1 MLYYLFEFIEQNYQM
16 PGASVFSFLSF
27 RSALAV
33 LFSLSITAVYGKKII
48 SLLKFYQMGE
58 RVRDLG
64 LDGQK
69 EKQGT
74 PTMGGL
80 IIILGTL
87 FPVLLLTKFDNI
99 YIILLILTTLWMGFI
114 GFVDDFIKVKKR
126 DKQLFIP
133 SDKIE
138 QAKKII

>member
-1 MLYYLFEFIEQNYQM
+1 
-16 PGASVFSFLSF
+16 
-27 RSALAV
+27 
-33 LFSLSITAVYGKKII
+33 
-48 SLLKFYQMGE
+48 
-58 RVRDLG
+58 
-64 LDGQK
+64 
-69 EKQGT
+69 
-74 PTMGGL
+74 MGGL